1 MTTAAVARC
10 SVDAVTDRRRTLAE
24 HGITLVIAVLA
35 VAVLAEDLA
44 SPTVRVGDVRYDRGP
59 EAVIVAVLVLT
70 VALIALRRRLGVIAP
85 MAALGLFGLAA
96 FISPVWLIESSAVLV
111 LVLALCALTGYLFDD
126 RGGRFGLAVVAAV
139 GLAAVLEYPKPTWS
153 IGIAA
158 LGFMTI
164 AWTVGFLAR
173 YPVARARSAEEHAV
187 RLELEQAEAAH
198 RAVLEERRRIAR
210 ELHDVVAHS
219 VSVMTV
225 QAGGVRRLLTPEQER
240 EREALLAV
248 ERIGRDA
255 LAEMRRVVGLLRDD
269 GDEAP
274 LAPQPGLDTLDAL
287 LGTVR
292 DAGLDVELVVE
303 GERRSLP
310 PGLDL
315 AAFRVVQEALTNA
328 LRHARPSHASVR
340 LQYAPDAL
348 RIEVA
353 NDGVNGAPP
362 GRGHG
367 STGMRE
373 RVALYGGSLESGGRD
388 GRYLVAATLPIG
400 GPS

>member
-44 SPTVRVGDVRYDRGP
+44 SPTVRVADVRYDRGP

-400 GPS
+400 EPS